1 MSSLLSNEMFVIPVA
16 SIAIAVAVYFRAD
29 PIVNFLKAKSLG
41 KREEVIA
48 MLDLMFIPVDRKKI
62 TIIFLLL
69 SYGLGFLFFFL
80 LLPNWILGLI
90 VGSVITVLGWNL
102 PLLLTRNMYE
112 GRCNRFVDQMVDG
125 LTMMGNGIK
134 AGLSITQC
142 MERVSENMKNPISQE
157 FDLVLSQVR
166 IGRTVEEA
174 LVELS
179 ERVPRQ
185 DVLMFVTAVNILKET
200 GGNLAETFQTI
211 VTVVRERQ
219 KVEKKIQA
227 MTAQGMMQGMIISLV
242 PFFLMIV
249 FFILDPKMIMPM
261 FTTTLGLVLLFIMLT
276 LQIIGGIVVR
286 KVVKIEV

>member
-1 MSSLLSNEMFVIPVA
+1 MGSLLSNEWFVIPMA
-16 SIAIAVAVYFRAD
+16 SIAVAIAVYFRAD
-29 PIVNFLKAKSLG
+29 KIIAFLKEKSLG
-41 KREEVIA
+41 KREEVIRL
-48 MLDLMFIPVDRKKI
+48 MDLMFIPIDHRRV
-62 TIIFLLL
+62 TLIFLLL

-80 LLPNWILGLI
+80 LLPNWIFGII
-90 VGSVITVLGWNL
+90 VGSAITVAGWNL
-102 PLLLTRNMYE
+102 PLLITRNMYE

-125 LTMMGNGIK
+125 LTMMANGIK
-134 AGLSITQC
+134 AGLSVTQC
-142 MERVSENMKNPISQE
+142 MERVVENMKNPISQE
-157 FDLVLSQVR
+157 FELVLSQVR

-227 MTAQGMMQGMIISLV
+227 MTAQGMMQGLIISLV
-242 PFFLMIV
+242 PFFLLIV
-249 FFILDPKMIMPM
+249 FFVLDPKMIMPM
-261 FTTTLGLVLLFIMLT
+261 FTTTLGLVLLAIMLT